1 MVCFHGMRVSRLA
14 ERFSPE
20 KGSRGVSS
28 RDTPL
33 LTFHGNRAAHF
44 FQQGQV
50 LLLRFLH
57 PSTLPGPHRGNGLIV

>member
-44 FQQGQV
+44 FQQGQFSSSV
-50 LLLRFLH
+50 F
-57 PSTLPGPHRGNGLIV
+57 STRQPFQALTEAMA